1 MAGEAIEETRGAA
14 GIDAATPRTGD
25 PRDTAT
31 TAVTAQIVADGRRFS
46 LVRPRERF
54 YNNFWLVP
62 AAFLLGAL
70 LLAFVTRRIDE
81 SLGPVTRST
90 APWIVSATG
99 AGTVLSTLATAMLT
113 FLGVVFSIG
122 LVALQLASQQFS
134 PRVLRNYVRTTT
146 TKVALGTFIATFIY
160 PLFSLGYLDEFARR
174 GHPDT
179 STVAVAV
186 AMVLAVA
193 SIAVFIAYV
202 TLTIRGMRIAYAIST
217 VAAETSRALDQAFPA
232 GGPTV
237 ALARPELRAPDRVVL
252 YRTRTAALGAHLGQ
266 GMLQAIDIPAC
277 VRVARE
283 HDCLVRLT
291 PQIGQYVGGGEPLFE
306 LYAGPGGPAT
316 LPADAELL
324 RTVDIGPERA
334 VYRDPFYGVRALVDV
349 AAQAL
354 SPAVN
359 APTTAVQ
366 VLDRLQDFLRQLAP
380 RPWPSGLFADRD
392 GHPRLAIAMRS
403 WDQLV
408 DLALTEITEFG
419 GGSPQVTRR
428 VAALLESLKPVVPEE
443 RRAVLVRHD
452 TMLAEAVAQ
461 RVASYRGLTEVSLE
475 PDIRGLG

>member
-1 MAGEAIEETRGAA
+1 MGGQATEATRGTVPAA
-14 GIDAATPRTGD
+14 LVP
-25 PRDTAT
+25 
-31 TAVTAQIVADGRRFS
+31 DGRRFDPA
-46 LVRPRERF
+46 RRGERF
-54 YNNFWLVP
+54 SNNFWLIP

-70 LLAFVTRRIDE
+70 LLAVATRRIDE

-90 APWIVSATG
+90 PPWIVSASG

-134 PRVLRNYVRTTT
+134 PRVLRNYVRTQT

-160 PLFSLGYLDEFARR
+160 PLFSLGYLDELARG
-174 GHPDT
+174 GHPDRA
-179 STVAVAV
+179 TVAVAV

-193 SIAVFIAYV
+193 SITVFIAYV

-217 VAAETSRALDQAFPA
+217 VAVETRRALDQVFPA
-232 GGPTV
+232 AGLTV
-237 ALARPELRAPDRVVL
+237 AVAPPHACAPDRVVP
-252 YRTRTAALGAHLGQ
+252 YRSDRRALGIHLGQ
-266 GMLQAIDIPAC
+266 GMLQALDIPAC
-277 VRVARE
+277 VRLARE

-291 PQIGQYVGGGEPLFE
+291 PQIGQYVGSGEALFE
-306 LYAGPGGPAT
+306 LYAGAGGPAS
-316 LPADAELL
+316 LPSDADLL

-366 VLDRLQDFLRQLAP
+366 VLDRLQDFLRELAP
-380 RPWPSGLFADRD
+380 RPWQNGLYADRD
-392 GHPRLAIAMRS
+392 GRLRLVVAMRS
-403 WDQLV
+403 WDQFV

-428 VAALLESLKPVVPEE
+428 IASLLAALKEIVPDE
-443 RRAVLVRHD
+443 RRAVLVRHE

-461 RVASYRGLTEVSLE
+461 RVASYRVLTEVALE
-475 PDIRGLG
+475 PDARGLG